1 MIQDVIIQQL
11 NITKLGEQ
19 HYFQINVPRSAEAI
33 VGVEVGAF
41 INQSLI
47 GQNNTAPN
55 RFFIRR
61 NRVIGEVRLQM
72 PNQPNFFY
80 SSEIVSED
88 KNIATD
94 DIPSFRS
101 TNNGRISYRRSLN
114 NPPPP
119 PPPPRIL
126 NNPLKSFQHTHGYRK
141 ELDEILTCNERI
153 IYGCYKD
160 IIAKSTQVDLNYT
173 IQVYIWY
180 QEED

>member
-1 MIQDVIIQQL
+1 MIQDVIIQRVH
-11 NITKLGEQ
+11 ITKLGEQ
-19 HYFQINVPRSAEAI
+19 HYFQINIPRRAEAI

-55 RFFIRR
+55 RFFIKR

-88 KNIATD
+88 KNIGTD

-101 TNNGRISYRRSLN
+101 TNNGRISYRRSMII
-114 NPPPP
+114 PPPSP
-119 PPPPRIL
+119 PIIL

-141 ELDEILTCNERI
+141 ELDEILTCNEQI

-160 IIAKSTQVDLNYT
+160 IIAKTAQVNLNYT
-173 IQVYIWY
+173 IHVYIWY

>member
-41 INQSLI
+41 INQSFNAP
-47 GQNNTAPN
+47 NNTPSN

-72 PNQPNFFY
+72 PNQANFFY

-88 KNIATD
+88 KNIGTD

-119 PPPPRIL
+119 PPIIL

-141 ELDEILTCNERI
+141 EVDEILTCNERI

>member
-1 MIQDVIIQQL
+1 MIQEVIIQQL

-47 GQNNTAPN
+47 GQNNTVPN
-55 RFFIRR
+55 RFFIKR

-72 PNQPNFFY
+72 PNQANFFY

-88 KNIATD
+88 KNIGTD

-101 TNNGRISYRRSLN
+101 THNGRISYRRSIII
-114 NPPPP
+114 PPPAP
-119 PPPPRIL
+119 IIL

-160 IIAKSTQVDLNYT
+160 IIAKSTQVDLKYT

>member
-1 MIQDVIIQQL
+1 MIQDVIIQRVH
-11 NITKLGEQ
+11 ITKLGEQ
-19 HYFQINVPRSAEAI
+19 HYFQINIPRSVEAI

-55 RFFIRR
+55 RFLIKR

-80 SSEIVSED
+80 SSEIISED
-88 KNIATD
+88 KNIGTD
-94 DIPSFRS
+94 DIKPFAANS
-101 TNNGRISYRRSLN
+101 GRISYGRSLII
-114 NPPPP
+114 PPPA
-119 PPPPRIL
+119 PRIL

-141 ELDEILTCNERI
+141 ELDEILTCNEQI

-160 IIAKSTQVDLNYT
+160 IIAKTAQVNLNYT
-173 IQVYIWY
+173 IHLYIWY
-180 QEED
+180 QEEN

>member
-55 RFFIRR
+55 RFFIKR

-72 PNQPNFFY
+72 PNQANFFY

-114 NPPPP
+114 NPP

-173 IQVYIWY
+173 IHVYIWY
-180 QEED
+180 QED